1 MAVSKVILNGNTLI
15 DTTQKTVTASKM
27 LSGETALNNAGEDIT
42 GNIATKTSSNMTVS
56 GATVTAPAG
65 YYASNA
71 SKSVAS
77 GSATPAATISAT
89 GASVSTGTNT
99 LTLSKSVSNTPT
111 VTSGYVSSG
120 TAGNSSVSLTASVT
134 TQAAQTI
141 HPSTSDQTIASG
153 RYLTGTQTVK
163 AVKLTNLSASN
174 IVSGVTVKV
183 GDSTDDDCVTSVTGT
198 ASSGGSTTIE
208 ALNVTTNGT
217 YTAPSGKA
225 YSPVTVNV
233 SGGGG
238 GSAEEKQVNF
248 IDYDGTILYSYTAT
262 EANALTA
269 LPSNPSHSG
278 LTAQGWNWTLAQIK
292 AQLTAMP
299 DGSIWVGQMYITSD
313 GKTRIYCHFETGRL
327 APYLGLGVNGTVVVD
342 WGDNSTTKTLTGTSL
357 TTVQTAQHTY
367 MVAGDY
373 TITLT
378 VSSGKFAFFGASS
391 GAYNTAH
398 ILKKGTSITANIN
411 SVYSN
416 AVRRVEFGHNANI
429 GNYAFCNCGALKS
442 ITIPDEVTSIGTD
455 AFYGCY
461 GLASITVPDGVT
473 SIGSNAFRESYGLAS
488 ITIPDGVTSI
498 GNAAFYSCWALQSI
512 TIPDGVTSIGSSAF
526 YNCGAL
532 RSITIP
538 DGVTSIGSNVF
549 TACRSLTSITIPD
562 EVTSIGSDA
571 FRECGAL
578 QFITIPDG
586 VTSIGSN
593 AFSSC
598 RCLAS
603 ITIPDGV
610 TSIENAAF
618 SYCCALTSIT
628 IPDGVTSIENAA
640 FSSCYALTSITIP
653 DEVTS
658 IGSNAFSSCLGLASI
673 TIPDGVTSIGN
684 AAFRDCYGM
693 AEYHL
698 LPTTPPTLGST
709 DPFRNI
715 QSDCVI
721 YVPYSAD
728 HSILTAY
735 QTATNWSTYAS
746 KMQEEPQ

>member
-99 LTLSKSVSNTPT
+99 LTLSKTVSNTPT

-153 RYLTGTQTVK
+153 RYLTGIQTVK

-208 ALNVTTNGT
+208 ALNVTANGT

-313 GKTRIYCHFETGRL
+313 GKTRIYCHFESGRL
-327 APYLGLGVNGTVVVD
+327 SPYLGLGVNGTVVVD
-342 WGDNSTTKTLTGTSL
+342 WGDGSSTDTITGSSL
-357 TTVQTAQHTY
+357 TFEKTAQHAY
-367 MVAGDY
+367 AVEGDY
-373 TITLT
+373 IITLT
-378 VSSGKFAFFGASS
+378 VSSGEIAFFGSLS
-391 GAYNTAH
+391 YTN
-398 ILKKGTSITANIN
+398 ILKKSANN
-411 SVYSN
+411 GSNPSRVYSN
-416 AVRRVEFGHNANI
+416 AVRRVELGADTGI
-429 GNYAFCNCGALKS
+429 GNYAF
-442 ITIPDEVTSIGTD
+442 
-455 AFYGCY
+455 
-461 GLASITVPDGVT
+461 
-473 SIGSNAFRESYGLAS
+473 SYCHSLAS
-488 ITIPDGVTSI
+488 ITIPSTVTSI
-498 GNAAFYSCWALQSI
+498 GTYAFGYCYS
-512 TIPDGVTSIGSSAF
+512 
-526 YNCGAL
+526 
-532 RSITIP
+532 
-538 DGVTSIGSNVF
+538 
-549 TACRSLTSITIPD
+549 
-562 EVTSIGSDA
+562 
-571 FRECGAL
+571 
-578 QFITIPDG
+578 
-586 VTSIGSN
+586 
-593 AFSSC
+593 
-598 RCLAS
+598 LAS
-603 ITIPDGV
+603 ITIPS
-610 TSIENAAF
+610 T
-618 SYCCALTSIT
+618 
-628 IPDGVTSIENAA
+628 
-640 FSSCYALTSITIP
+640 
-653 DEVTS
+653 VTS
-658 IGSNAFSSCLGLASI
+658 IGNNAIQYCYSLASI
-673 TIPDGVTSIGN
+673 TIPSTVTSIGN
-684 AAFRDCYGM
+684 NAFLCCYSLASITIPSTVTSIGTNAIQYCSSLASITIPSTVTSIGNNAFMSCYSLASITIPSTVTSIGTNAFMSCYSLASITIPSTVTSIGTNAFGYCYGM

-698 LPTTPPTLGST
+698 LPTTPPTLENT
-709 DPFRNI
+709 NAFQFI
-715 QSDCVI
+715 ESDCVI
-721 YVPYSAD
+721 YVPYSSD
-728 HSILTAY
+728 HSVLEAY
-735 QTATNWSTYAS
+735 KAASNWSSYAN